1 MVRIFKDKSGDFL
14 VQTTCL
20 DVDSFTSELAEA
32 LTTAI
37 DKADG
42 GISALGIMQN
52 ALPIAFKLAGYKAD
66 TVREQ
71 RIMVCGNATP
81 ADGDVIATVGR

>member
-1 MVRIFKDKSGDFL
+1 MVKIFKDKSGEFL

-20 DVDSFTSELAEA
+20 DVDAFTSELAEA
-32 LTTAI
+32 LSASVE
-37 DKADG
+37 KGDG
-42 GISALGIMQN
+42 GVAALGIMQN

-71 RIMVCGNATP
+71 RSLVCGNATP
-81 ADGDVIATVGR
+81 ADDDLVTAVGR